1 MSPLSSSVSQTAATC
16 ETLKFSVG
24 SANIGCGISGKPTLA
39 AAAAAAAAP
48 PPPPPPPPP
57 VAPLKLSAIIST
69 TLLHSS
75 SPIKTEQKKITLNS
89 AWAQDPESGI
99 VGGWGGRDVSKGDVC
114 MRRPVRCV
122 WPARLG
128 VSQPK
133 EEEDDDDPISNRR
146 VVGWARLFHWGGR
159 SLSPLFTLQQLM
171 VAKIRCHNPQA
182 FFPLYP
188 ACPPACPL
196 WAEPSLMMIYF
207 HVLFYFSLL
216 AAVLLHTAYRWRRL
230 FSSDPEPTPPI

>member
-1 MSPLSSSVSQTAATC
+1 MY
-16 ETLKFSVG
+16 
-24 SANIGCGISGKPTLA
+24 
-39 AAAAAAAAP
+39 
-48 PPPPPPPPP
+48 
-57 VAPLKLSAIIST
+57 
-69 TLLHSS
+69 
-75 SPIKTEQKKITLNS
+75 QK
-89 AWAQDPESGI
+89 AMC
-99 VGGWGGRDVSKGDVC
+99 VC
-114 MRRPVRCV
+114 DARC
-122 WPARLG
+122 G
-128 VSQPK
+128 VSDQPGLESHNPK
-133 EEEDDDDPISNRR
+133 KKKMMMIRSATDEWG
-146 VVGWARLFHWGGR
+146 GWARLFHWGGR